1 MKFILICGGAAT
13 GKMTIGQSLA
23 KKTGFKLFYN
33 HMSLELVNAF
43 FDFGTPNFKR
53 LDKLIRFGIFKEIAN
68 SDIDGLIFTMVWAFN
83 DKRDEE
89 YIDEIIQFFEKR
101 NPQVC
106 IVELKTDLEERLRR
120 NKTENRL
127 KHKPS
132 KRNIEFSEKMLLHH
146 NKELRL
152 NSLDGEFPDKNIFK
166 IDNTHLLPDEV
177 ADKVIN
183 HFELYKL

>member
-43 FDFGTPNFKR
+43 FDFGTPNFR
-53 LDKLIRFGIFKEIAN
+53 NLDKLIRFGIFKEIAN

-89 YIDEIIQFFEKR
+89 YVDEIIQFFEKR

-132 KRNIEFSEKMLLHH
+132 KRNVAFSEKMLLHH

-152 NSLDGEFPDKNIFK
+152 NSFEGEFPDKNIFK
-166 IDNTHLLPDEV
+166 IDNTNLSPDEV
-177 ADKVIN
+177 ADKIIKE
-183 HFELYKL
+183 FTL